1 MLKGRL
7 IQYDNAERAC
17 GSYLNETDEKVE
29 ARYLSI
35 THILATI
42 LEDRKF

>member
-7 IQYDNAERAC
+7 IQYDNAKRAC
-17 GSYLNETDEKVE
+17 GNYLNETDEKVE
-29 ARYLSI
+29 ACYLSI
-35 THILATI
+35 TRIPATI